1 MNHWMEHLKKLR
13 KENPKLSFKEILKLG
28 KKSYKKSNKQHKK
41 SMKHEKKSKKYLEKS
56 KKQHKKSMKHHK
68 KSKKGGAKEEFEF
81 AKVFDNNTN
90 YANDYIFKALTL
102 ARLRNLDNG
111 T

>member
-28 KKSYKKSNKQHKK
+28 KKSYKKSMKHEKK

-68 KSKKGGAKEEFEF
+68 KSKKGGAMVERLEKSLGFNTLSLSP
-81 AKVFDNNTN
+81 KFD
-90 YANDYIFKALTL
+90 YERSSFLIIE
-102 ARLRNLDNG
+102 
-111 T
+111 